1 MSAVVFERVVK
12 RYGDGGRAAVDDCS
26 LTVEEGQFVVLLG
39 PSGCGKTTLLKM
51 VNRIIEPTSGHI
63 AVNGT
68 DIHAVHETELRRHIG
83 YVIQQTGLFPH
94 MTVEQNVA
102 VVPKLLHWDKVRV
115 DRRTNELLDLVG
127 LPPKEYRKRRPR
139 QLSGGQQQRVGIAR
153 AMAADPAILL
163 MDEPFGAIDAIT
175 RTRLQDE
182 LLRIQSQ
189 VHKTILFVTHDVE
202 EALRLADVLVVMRDG
217 RILQADTP
225 REILAHPA
233 DPFVSRLT
241 GADDALRQLS
251 LVPVTEVMRP
261 TYGDALA
268 HGRHALDGN
277 RGEQTV
283 SHKESV
289 RAALS
294 VLMGDGGRDI
304 IVVGDDGAP
313 LGTVSLADIQ
323 RVTARPDAQDAQ
335 DSQPV
340 LAYRE
345 QGPER

>member
-1 MSAVVFERVVK
+1 MSAVVFEHVVK
-12 RYGDGGRAAVDDCS
+12 QYAPGSRAAVDDCS

-51 VNRIIEPTSGHI
+51 VNRINEPTSGHI
-63 AVNGT
+63 TVNGT
-68 DIHAVHETELRRHIG
+68 DIHALHETELRRRIG

-102 VVPKLLHWDKVRV
+102 VVPRLLHWNKKRINERID
-115 DRRTNELLDLVG
+115 ELLDLVG
-127 LPPKEYRKRRPR
+127 LPPREYRKRRPR

-189 VHKTILFVTHDVE
+189 VRKTILFVTHDVE
-202 EALRLADVLVVMRDG
+202 EALRLADLLVVMREG

-225 REILAHPA
+225 RAILTHPA
-233 DPFVSRLT
+233 DAFVSQLVGSGDT
-241 GADDALRQLS
+241 LRQLS
-251 LVPVTEVMRP
+251 LVPVTEVMQSIQGNGR
-261 TYGDALA
+261 GAGRDS
-268 HGRHALDGN
+268 HGPSI
-277 RGEQTV
+277 
-283 SHKESV
+283 SHHESA

-294 VLMGDGGRDI
+294 LLMGDGGRTVTVVDEEGRALG
-304 IVVGDDGAP
+304 VVG
-313 LGTVSLADIQ
+313 LADVQ
-323 RVTARPDAQDAQ
+323 RVTEQADAQPTQARAQ
-335 DSQPV
+335 
-340 LAYRE
+340 
-345 QGPER
+345 

>member
-1 MSAVVFERVVK
+1 MSAVVFEQVVK
-12 RYGDGGRAAVDDCS
+12 RYGAEGRAAVDDCS
-26 LTVEEGQFVVLLG
+26 LTVEGGQFVVLLG

-102 VVPKLLHWDKVRV
+102 VVPRLLHWDKGRIDKRV
-115 DRRTNELLDLVG
+115 DELLDLVG
-127 LPPKEYRKRRPR
+127 LPSKEYRKRRPR

-189 VHKTILFVTHDVE
+189 VRKTILFVTHDVE

-225 REILAHPA
+225 RAILAHPA
-233 DPFVSRLT
+233 DEFVSQLT
-241 GADDALRQLS
+241 GADDTLRQLS
-251 LVPVTEVMRP
+251 LVPISEVMRP
-261 TYGDALA
+261 LHGDAPDD
-268 HGRHALDGN
+268 GRRSGN
-277 RGEQTV
+277 GAGADRHEQTI
-283 SHKESV
+283 SHQENARV
-289 RAALS
+289 ALS
-294 VLMGDGGRDI
+294 LLMGGQNKAI
-304 IVVGDDGAP
+304 IVVGDGGEP
-313 LGTVSLADIQ
+313 VGTVTLADVQ
-323 RVTARPDAQDAQ
+323 RATAHSGAKVPTAQ
-335 DSQPV
+335 PT
-340 LAYRE
+340 LA
-345 QGPER
+345 